1 MGGIGGVM
9 GGYGGIV
16 QFGHPRGDSWQQTT
30 VLTLRVKKADIDAYA
45 EGELNFEQFKQK
57 VQVFTY

>member
-1 MGGIGGVM
+1 M